1 MTEVRIRPPSTTGYR
16 VSAAFAVLGNGVLLL
31 LVHAWPGWEAL
42 SFLTD
47 DTTRVLPFVDALLV
61 AGIAVGILQLARP
74 EGASVPAGTLLTTV
88 FSLAATVRVLQVFP
102 FDLGSGWQ
110 VVVRMV
116 LWLGIVGAVV
126 GILAAFVA
134 LLRLRAARR

>member
-1 MTEVRIRPPSTTGYR
+1 MRIRPPSTTGYR

-61 AGIAVGILQLARP
+61 AGIAVGILQLVRP

-88 FSLAATVRVLQVFP
+88 SSLAATVRVLQVFP

>member
-1 MTEVRIRPPSTTGYR
+1 MRIRPPSTTGYR
-16 VSAAFAVLGNGVLLL
+16 VSAAFAVLGNGLLLL

>member
-1 MTEVRIRPPSTTGYR
+1 MRIRPPSTTGYR

-88 FSLAATVRVLQVFP
+88 VSLAATVRVLQVFP